1 MFHPWTI
8 STLGTSFECKCSIHN
23 TFNSK
28 HIVHMVLTIQ
38 IAHIMLFNNPD
49 HEKFIV
55 TLSWLVWCNIF
66 EARRLDKVLD
76 PLFRSFECQ
85 CSPCCISLPAV
96 GMLKCF
102 VLNEPKLYFVTL
114 LRSDIVK
121 YFLFET
127 FITYCKLCSR
137 HLSPNFPHILLSQ
150 DKHSLLL
157 SWHLCS

>member
-8 STLGTSFECKCSIHN
+8 STLGTSLECKCSIHN
-23 TFNSK
+23 AFNSK

-55 TLSWLVWCNIF
+55 TLSSLVWCNIF

-114 LRSDIVK
+114 LRSDIV
-121 YFLFET
+121 
-127 FITYCKLCSR
+127 
-137 HLSPNFPHILLSQ
+137 NLLEDDSQ
-150 DKHSLLL
+150 
-157 SWHLCS
+157 CC